1 MMEELNSETM
11 ILLLS
16 VLISKIVDFVIVR
29 SVKIV
34 LLIFI
39 IVQVL
44 YVIFDLVLIILLLL
58 IVKLVIMMPVSNIS
72 FLYDFVFVVLP
83 SIVCEDSARLFSM
96 YIINFKYIIKMDNY
110 DSFIFDGLLDRYI
123 EEQAKFKKGQVVYM
137 EYTYQY
143 HNQTKL
149 GVCVGIVTEVGIT
162 KVERTVGNNKYINY
176 PIVYTV
182 THAKGVSRCV
192 SECKL
197 GSVSEH
203 ILKER
208 LKRDGKNNEQNNEA
222 ATND

>member
-16 VLISKIVDFVIVR
+16 VLISNCNFCNSTVCEDSAINIYHSPSVICHIIFGVNDVIIDCEISNNNVCVKHFV
-29 SVKIV
+29 
-34 LLIFI
+34 
-39 IVQVL
+39 
-44 YVIFDLVLIILLLL
+44 
-58 IVKLVIMMPVSNIS
+58 
-72 FLYDFVFVVLP
+72 LYDFVFVVLP

-149 GVCVGIVTEVGIT
+149 DICVGIVTEVGIN
-162 KVERTVGNNKYINY
+162 KVEYTVGNNKYINY
-176 PIVYTV
+176 PIVYAV
-182 THAKGVSRCV
+182 THARGVSRCV
-192 SECKL
+192 SEYKL
-197 GSVSEH
+197 SSASEH

>member
-1 MMEELNSETM
+1 
-11 ILLLS
+11 
-16 VLISKIVDFVIVR
+16 
-29 SVKIV
+29 
-34 LLIFI
+34 
-39 IVQVL
+39 
-44 YVIFDLVLIILLLL
+44 
-58 IVKLVIMMPVSNIS
+58 
-72 FLYDFVFVVLP
+72 
-83 SIVCEDSARLFSM
+83 
-96 YIINFKYIIKMDNY
+96 MDNF
-110 DSFIFDGLLDRYI
+110 DSLIFDGLLDRYI
-123 EEQAKFKKGQVVYM
+123 EEQAKFEKGQVVYM

-149 GVCVGIVTEVGIT
+149 GICVGIVTEVGIT

-192 SECKL
+192 NECKL

>member
-16 VLISKIVDFVIVR
+16 VLISNCNFVIVR

-44 YVIFDLVLIILLLL
+44 YVIFYFGVNDVIIDCE
-58 IVKLVIMMPVSNIS
+58 ISNNDVYVKHFV
-72 FLYDFVFVVLP
+72 LYDFVFVVLP

-96 YIINFKYIIKMDNY
+96 YIINFKYIIKMDNF
-110 DSFIFDGLLDRYI
+110 DSLIFDGLLDRYI

-149 GVCVGIVTEVGIT
+149 GVCVGIVTGVGVT
-162 KVERTVGNNKYINY
+162 KAKRTIGNNKYIDY

-182 THAKGVSRCV
+182 THAKGVSYNV

-197 GSVSEH
+197 GSVAEH

-208 LKRDGKNNEQNNEA
+208 LKRAGNNNEQNNEP

>member
-1 MMEELNSETM
+1 MEELNSETM

-44 YVIFDLVLIILLLL
+44 YVIFYFGVNYSII
-58 IVKLVIMMPVSNIS
+58 IDCEISNNNVYVKHFV
-72 FLYDFVFVVLP
+72 LYDFVFVVLP

-149 GVCVGIVTEVGIT
+149 GICVGIVTEVGFT
-162 KVERTVGNNKYINY
+162 KVERTVGNNKYIDY

>member
-1 MMEELNSETM
+1 
-11 ILLLS
+11 
-16 VLISKIVDFVIVR
+16 
-29 SVKIV
+29 
-34 LLIFI
+34 
-39 IVQVL
+39 
-44 YVIFDLVLIILLLL
+44 
-58 IVKLVIMMPVSNIS
+58 
-72 FLYDFVFVVLP
+72 
-83 SIVCEDSARLFSM
+83 
-96 YIINFKYIIKMDNY
+96 MDNF
-110 DSFIFDGLLDRYI
+110 DEIIFNGLLDRYI
-123 EEQAKFKKGQVVYM
+123 EEQAKFEKGQVVYM

-149 GVCVGIVTEVGIT
+149 GVCIGIITNVSVT

-182 THAKGVSRCV
+182 THAKGVSYNV

-222 ATND
+222 EQNG

>member
-1 MMEELNSETM
+1 
-11 ILLLS
+11 
-16 VLISKIVDFVIVR
+16 
-29 SVKIV
+29 
-34 LLIFI
+34 
-39 IVQVL
+39 
-44 YVIFDLVLIILLLL
+44 
-58 IVKLVIMMPVSNIS
+58 
-72 FLYDFVFVVLP
+72 
-83 SIVCEDSARLFSM
+83 
-96 YIINFKYIIKMDNY
+96 MDNY

-123 EEQAKFKKGQVVYM
+123 EEQAKFKKRQVVYM

-162 KVERTVGNNKYINY
+162 KVERMIGNNKYIDY

-182 THAKGVSRCV
+182 IHAKGVSYNV

-208 LKRDGKNNEQNNEA
+208 LKRDGKNNEQNNEPA
-222 ATND
+222 SND

>member
-16 VLISKIVDFVIVR
+16 VLISKIVGFVIVR

-44 YVIFDLVLIILLLL
+44 YVIFDFGVNDVIIDCE
-58 IVKLVIMMPVSNIS
+58 ISNNNVCIKH
-72 FLYDFVFVVLP
+72 FVLYDFVFVDLP

-123 EEQAKFKKGQVVYM
+123 EEQAKFEKGQVVYM

-149 GVCVGIVTEVGIT
+149 GVCVGIVTGVGVT

-192 SECKL
+192 SEYKL

-222 ATND
+222 EQNG

>member
-1 MMEELNSETM
+1 MMKELNSETM

-16 VLISKIVDFVIVR
+16 VLISKIVGFVIVQ

-44 YVIFDLVLIILLLL
+44 YVIFDLVLMMLLL
-58 IVKLVIMMPVSNIS
+58 IVKLVITIS
-72 FLYDFVFVVLP
+72 VQKFCLYDFVFVDLP

-162 KVERTVGNNKYINY
+162 KIERTVGNNKYINY
-176 PIVYTV
+176 PIVYAV

-208 LKRDGKNNEQNNEA
+208 LKRDGKNNEQNNEP

>member
-16 VLISKIVDFVIVR
+16 VLISKIVGFVIVR

-44 YVIFDLVLIILLLL
+44 YVIFDFGVNYSII
-58 IVKLVIMMPVSNIS
+58 IDCEISNNDVCVKHFV
-72 FLYDFVFVVLP
+72 LYDFVFVVLP

-96 YIINFKYIIKMDNY
+96 YIINFKHIIKMDNY

-149 GVCVGIVTEVGIT
+149 GICVGIVTEVGIT
-162 KVERTVGNNKYINY
+162 KIERTVGNNKYINY

-208 LKRDGKNNEQNNEA
+208 LKRDGKNNEQNNEP

>member
-1 MMEELNSETM
+1 
-11 ILLLS
+11 
-16 VLISKIVDFVIVR
+16 
-29 SVKIV
+29 
-34 LLIFI
+34 
-39 IVQVL
+39 
-44 YVIFDLVLIILLLL
+44 
-58 IVKLVIMMPVSNIS
+58 
-72 FLYDFVFVVLP
+72 
-83 SIVCEDSARLFSM
+83 
-96 YIINFKYIIKMDNY
+96 MDNY

-162 KVERTVGNNKYINY
+162 KIERTVGNNKYINY

-182 THAKGVSRCV
+182 THAKGVSYSV

-197 GSVSEH
+197 GSVAEH

-208 LKRDGKNNEQNNEA
+208 LKRDGKNNEQNNEP

>member
-16 VLISKIVDFVIVR
+16 VLISKIVGFVIVR

-44 YVIFDLVLIILLLL
+44 YVIFDLVLMMLLL
-58 IVKLVIMMPVSNIS
+58 IVKLVITMSVSNIS
-72 FLYDFVFVVLP
+72 FYMISYFVVLP

-149 GVCVGIVTEVGIT
+149 GICVGIVTEVGIT

>member
-1 MMEELNSETM
+1 
-11 ILLLS
+11 
-16 VLISKIVDFVIVR
+16 
-29 SVKIV
+29 
-34 LLIFI
+34 
-39 IVQVL
+39 
-44 YVIFDLVLIILLLL
+44 
-58 IVKLVIMMPVSNIS
+58 
-72 FLYDFVFVVLP
+72 
-83 SIVCEDSARLFSM
+83 
-96 YIINFKYIIKMDNY
+96 MDNF
-110 DSFIFDGLLDRYI
+110 DEIIFNGLLDRYI

-149 GVCVGIVTEVGIT
+149 GICVGIVTGVGVT
-162 KVERTVGNNKYINY
+162 KTERTIDNSKHIKYINY

-182 THAKGVSRCV
+182 THAKGVSYNV

-208 LKRDGKNNEQNNEA
+208 LKRDGKNNEQNNEP

>member
-1 MMEELNSETM
+1 
-11 ILLLS
+11 
-16 VLISKIVDFVIVR
+16 
-29 SVKIV
+29 
-34 LLIFI
+34 
-39 IVQVL
+39 
-44 YVIFDLVLIILLLL
+44 
-58 IVKLVIMMPVSNIS
+58 
-72 FLYDFVFVVLP
+72 
-83 SIVCEDSARLFSM
+83 
-96 YIINFKYIIKMDNY
+96 MDNF

-149 GVCVGIVTEVGIT
+149 GICVGIVTEVGVI
-162 KVERTVGNNKYINY
+162 KVERTISNNKYIDY

-208 LKRDGKNNEQNNEA
+208 LKRDGNNEQNNEP

>member
-16 VLISKIVDFVIVR
+16 VLISKIVTFVIVR

-44 YVIFDLVLIILLLL
+44 YVIFYFGVNDII
-58 IVKLVIMMPVSNIS
+58 IDCEISNNDVCVKHFV
-72 FLYDFVFVVLP
+72 LYDFVFVVLP

-96 YIINFKYIIKMDNY
+96 YIINFKYIIKMDNF
-110 DSFIFDGLLDRYI
+110 DSLIFDGLLDRYI
-123 EEQAKFKKGQVVYM
+123 EEQAKFEKGQVVYM

-149 GVCVGIVTEVGIT
+149 GICVGIVTEVGIT
-162 KVERTVGNNKYINY
+162 KVERTIGNNKYIDY

-182 THAKGVSRCV
+182 THAKGISYNV

-197 GSVSEH
+197 GSVAEH

-208 LKRDGKNNEQNNEA
+208 LKRAGNNNEQNNES